1 MNDIFL
7 IIVKIKWTELLRE
20 AEHIRSWVEHVN
32 EHSAALH

>member
-1 MNDIFL
+1 MDTFFF

-20 AEHIRSWVEHVN
+20 AENIRSRVEHVN